1 MFVDEGFGSLD
12 DESLRLAINTLQ
24 TLAGENRLVGIISH
38 VSELEGKIEK
48 IVRVKKDEN
57 RISRATIEV

>member
-24 TLAGENRLVGIISH
+24 TLAGDNRLVGIISH
-38 VSELEGKIEK
+38 VNELERKIEK
-48 IVRVKKDEN
+48 TVHVKKDDN
-57 RISRATIEV
+57 KISRVTIEV